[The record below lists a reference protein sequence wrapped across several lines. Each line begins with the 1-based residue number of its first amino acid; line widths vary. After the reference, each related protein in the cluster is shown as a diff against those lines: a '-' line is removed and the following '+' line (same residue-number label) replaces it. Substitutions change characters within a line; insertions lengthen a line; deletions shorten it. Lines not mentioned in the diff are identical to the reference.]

1 MLLCKGFHNSSVCET
16 RKIQKISGNAQ
27 STNLVNNKTFVL
39 LQRADVILFKDFNQK
54 EARIKSL
61 FDRGSQRSYVSKR
74 VQNILSPEIISKER
88 IETNAFNNNSS
99 KKEIS
104 DYAKPCHFFF
114 RSLSLPCHFLCH
126 VTFSGMPFSLPC
138 HFLCYVTFSA
148 MSFSLPCH
156 FLCHVIFSAMSLS
169 LPCHFLCHVIFSVK
183 TKKGNKSIKKFC
195 ILRF

>member
-54 EARIKSL
+54 EVRIKSL

-114 RSLSLPCHFLCH
+114 
-126 VTFSGMPFSLPC
+126 
-138 HFLCYVTFSA
+138 
-148 MSFSLPCH
+148 CH

-169 LPCHFLCHVIFSVK
+169 LLCHFLCHVIFSAMSLSLSCHFLCHV
-183 TKKGNKSIKKFC
+183 TFSAMSLSLPCHFLCENQKGE
-195 ILRF
+195 

>member
-1 MLLCKGFHNSSVCET
+1 MLLCKGFHNSSVRET
-16 RKIQKISGNAQ
+16 RKIQKISGNTQ

-54 EARIKSL
+54 EVRIKSL
-61 FDRGSQRSYVSKR
+61 FDRWSQRSYVSKR

-114 RSLSLPCHFLCH
+114 
-126 VTFSGMPFSLPC
+126 
-138 HFLCYVTFSA
+138 
-148 MSFSLPCH
+148 CH

-169 LPCHFLCHVIFSVK
+169 LLCHFLCHVIFSAMSLSLSCHFLCHV
-183 TKKGNKSIKKFC
+183 TFSAMSLSLPCHFLCENQKGE
-195 ILRF
+195 

>member
-54 EARIKSL
+54 EVRIKSL

-114 RSLSLPCHFLCH
+114 S
-126 VTFSGMPFSLPC
+126 
-138 HFLCYVTFSA
+138 VTFSA
-148 MSFSLPCH
+148 MSFSLPCHFLWHAIFSAMSLSLLCH

-169 LPCHFLCHVIFSVK
+169 LSCHFLCHVTFSAMSLSLPCHFLCENQ
-183 TKKGNKSIKKFC
+183 KGE
-195 ILRF
+195 